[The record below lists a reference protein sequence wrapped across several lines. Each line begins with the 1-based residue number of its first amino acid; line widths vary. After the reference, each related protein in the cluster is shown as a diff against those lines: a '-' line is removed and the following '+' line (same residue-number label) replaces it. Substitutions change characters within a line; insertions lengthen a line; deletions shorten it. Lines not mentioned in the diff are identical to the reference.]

1 MENTFNLKQ
10 FLAEGKLLKEENE
23 GNITKSEK
31 KLYGIEKDYSPYDF
45 GPFTYEEA
53 KAKAQQYVSENPNSM
68 FQPRLYNDM
77 RDELPASERMGMP
90 IIDKDGNLYDTDSTP
105 FSQGDL
111 EDY

>member
-1 MENTFNLKQ
+1 MNNNFNLKS
-10 FLAEGKLLKEENE
+10 FLAEGKLLKEEQE
-23 GNITKSEK
+23 GNITESEK
-31 KLYGIEKDYSPYDF
+31 KLYGIEKNSSPYEF

-53 KAKAQQYVSENPNSM
+53 KAKAQQYMSEDPYSM

-90 IIDKDGNLYDTDSTP
+90 IIDKDGNLYDADSTP

-111 EDY
+111 ADY